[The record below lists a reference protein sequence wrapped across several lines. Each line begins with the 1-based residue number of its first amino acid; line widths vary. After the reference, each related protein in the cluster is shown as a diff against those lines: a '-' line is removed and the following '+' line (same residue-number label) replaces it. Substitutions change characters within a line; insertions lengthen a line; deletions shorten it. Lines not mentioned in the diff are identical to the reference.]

1 MKIEDEI
8 MQYSFE
14 SEYHKL
20 IINILYTSKWFEQK
34 NAELLKPFKISG
46 QQFNI
51 LRILRGQH
59 PKCATMSTLQER
71 MLDKM
76 SNASRLVE
84 KLRLKGLV
92 DRRENPED
100 RRLVS
105 VTITEKGLKLLKE
118 LDVIMTNKPEID
130 SKLTQQ
136 ETEVMNNLLDRIR
149 S

>member
-1 MKIEDEI
+1 
-8 MQYSFE
+8 
-14 SEYHKL
+14 
-20 IINILYTSKWFEQK
+20 
-34 NAELLKPFKISG
+34 
-46 QQFNI
+46 
-51 LRILRGQH
+51 
-59 PKCATMSTLQER
+59 MSTLQER

-84 KLRLKGLV
+84 KLRLKGFV